1 MNRWIVAVLLA
12 VFVVPALRASSLA
25 ATFNLVGVQDPNLVA
40 IVDFTYTYDSTEDV
54 GIIDITIMNDTSLAG
69 GPDPRLTA
77 FAFNLPEGATVDLS
91 TVPQMEGWHYVV
103 KPNGIDTP
111 GRFGF
116 YDVAAITGPNFN
128 GGKPNS
134 GIPPGETFVFQFILT
149 GPNLAALTEE
159 NFLDLASYSRPRPAE
174 SVQYFIGRFQRTGI
188 DGEGS
193 DVAIPGELS
202 DPEAPV

>member
-40 IVDFTYTYDSTEDV
+40 IVDFTYTYDSTVDV
-54 GIIDITIMNDTSLAG
+54 GIIDISIMNDTSLAG

-77 FAFNLPEGATVDLS
+77 VAFNLPDAVTVVQLNS
-91 TVPQMEGWHYVV
+91 NQAGWKALPQS
-103 KPNGIDTP
+103 NAINTP

-159 NFLDLASYSRPRPAE
+159 NFLDLASDSRPRPAE
-174 SVQYFIGRFQRTGI
+174 SVQYFIGRFQRTG
-188 DGEGS
+188 
-193 DVAIPGELS
+193 
-202 DPEAPV
+202 